1 MRLLCSSSKTGRLIV
16 NGDRGSANLWFD
28 QGHLVAADSSSQPAG
43 AEVVEVVCDILRYG
57 TGSFIFEG
65 DAHCPRPGDRVDVE
79 PALEFAEALLV
90 EWHEIAQ
97 VVPSMDSWLVL
108 CRELPHP
115 EVVVDQACWSSIV
128 AVGSGLSVSEMGR
141 ELGLGELQACRLVR
155 ALVTAGFVQVAPR
168 PTPELLTSLAPQ
180 PVMDTDF
187 MEALATPDEDE
198 VGMELPS
205 LTINGTEPLNDDDGR
220 PEVWADDLLVDGPES
235 LEGTLDD
242 LTSEGRSVDE
252 VEPMPADPADV
263 ARSLSTLSPKA
274 AQALAAVADSESSDE
289 DSEVGGA
296 IEERTR
302 MLRFLGSV

>member
-1 MRLLCSSSKTGRLIV
+1 MRLLSSSSKTGRLIV
-16 NGDRGSANLWFD
+16 NGDRGSANLWFEE
-28 QGHLVAADSSSQPAG
+28 GRLVAADSSSQPTG

-65 DAHCPRPGDRVDVE
+65 DARCPRPGDRVDVE

-97 VVPSMDSWLVL
+97 VVPSMESWLVL
-108 CRELPHP
+108 SRELPHP

-128 AVGSGLSVSEMGR
+128 AVGSGLSVAEMGR

-155 ALVTAGFVQVAPR
+155 ALITAGFVEVAAR
-168 PTPELLTSLAPQ
+168 PTPEMLTSLAPQ

-187 MEALATPDEDE
+187 SDALEHPEDDEL
-198 VGMELPS
+198 GMDPPS
-205 LTINGTEPLNDDDGR
+205 LTINGAESYYDQADDR
-220 PEVWADDLLVDGPES
+220 PEVWAEDRLVDRSDETTEQP
-235 LEGTLDD
+235 LEP
-242 LTSEGRSVDE
+242 RSVDE

-274 AQALAAVADSESSDE
+274 AQALAAVADSESGE
-289 DSEVGGA
+289 DDQGEAGA
-296 IEERTR
+296 IEERSR